1 MPFYF
6 NKIWEMLVRKLCG
19 RNILHIIYVWY
30 EIWCRATQVGDLTRN
45 VISWISW
52 FGKCLSITS
61 NLLCL
66 SSLDMVGFEVYD
78 IHCNVDKPSGLLAF
92 FIFFIWVFIKKNCYY
107 SCNGMND
114 SFYRLYL
121 DFKSVFLVFFFLTFT
136 SVGGQINVL
145 DKF

>member
-1 MPFYF
+1 
-6 NKIWEMLVRKLCG
+6 MLVRKLCG

-30 EIWCRATQVGDLTRN
+30 EIWCRATQAGDLTRN

-114 SFYRLYL
+114 SFCSVVASNCYISRILSNKEIIILIRLS
-121 DFKSVFLVFFFLTFT
+121 KV
-136 SVGGQINVL
+136 INCGMII
-145 DKF
+145 DD